1 VPLKL
6 ATAIVLILMMCG
18 NLFAAMPPSAATPQI
33 ETRQDPAQK
42 EMQDRMAREANK
54 KRQQDI
60 RDETNK
66 LFQLATELKA
76 AVDKT
81 NENLLSLDV
90 VRKAEEVEKLA
101 KKVKEKMKES
111 VGPPTKQE
119 LPTPVPPFPR

>member
-119 LPTPVPPFPR
+119 LPTPVQPFPH